1 MRSGETSCAWDHPV
15 TDDTTLRREKPGG
28 RFNVKTTI
36 AVSALLTV
44 LACAGSNA
52 AQEAPDKA
60 QAVPKA
66 ESCVHEAPKSE
77 CFICDPKLR
86 DKGRLWCNEHS
97 RYEDRCWICHPE
109 AQDKKRLFC
118 KEHSLY
124 EDECFLCHPEL
135 KKTPAKPAEPTPPNS
150 PADPPSR

>member
-1 MRSGETSCAWDHPV
+1 MRQITINYCRGILMTALAVLLVGSMPTASAQDVKG
-15 TDDTTLRREKPGG
+15 EKPKPDAKQ
-28 RFNVKTTI
+28 NLCKPHK
-36 AVSALLTV
+36 
-44 LACAGSNA
+44 A
-52 AQEAPDKA
+52 AKED
-60 QAVPKA
+60 
-66 ESCVHEAPKSE
+66 

-86 DKGRLWCNEHS
+86 EKGRLWCKEHD

-135 KKTPAKPAEPTPPNS
+135 KKKKPSAGATPSAPEDGKS
-150 PADPPSR
+150 K

>member
-1 MRSGETSCAWDHPV
+1 M
-15 TDDTTLRREKPGG
+15 
-28 RFNVKTTI
+28 KTI
-36 AVSALLTV
+36 RQKCSLLFALGALLM
-44 LACAGSNA
+44 LAPSQTLV
-52 AQEAPDKA
+52 AQGKDGGKKQP
-60 QAVPKA
+60 
-66 ESCVHEAPKSE
+66 ESKPELCKPHKTAKVD

-86 DKGRLWCNEHS
+86 EKGRLWCKEHE

-135 KKTPAKPAEPTPPNS
+135 KKKEKSSAGATPSAPKGDKS
-150 PADPPSR
+150 K

>member
-1 MRSGETSCAWDHPV
+1 MI
-15 TDDTTLRREKPGG
+15 LK
-28 RFNVKTTI
+28 NVHRNCSLLL
-36 AVSALLTV
+36 ASSALLVFATNQT
-44 LACAGSNA
+44 LL
-52 AQEAPDKA
+52 AQEKDTGKKQPESKPELCKPHKA
-60 QAVPKA
+60 AKA
-66 ESCVHEAPKSE
+66 D

-86 DKGRLWCNEHS
+86 EKGRLWCKEHD

-135 KKTPAKPAEPTPPNS
+135 KKKGNPSAGATPNAPKDGKPK
-150 PADPPSR
+150 